1 MENYIEIEKEIAEQ
15 SIKAIEQISEKAQ
28 EDLKNRSSI
37 PYAAVNNTF
46 TDIALIEKNQYRNIQ
61 TEQLLNITKNIPII
75 GRVLVEDENG
85 KQECIYITKGYIV
98 NVSGLM
104 LTRETNPK
112 GRLFAID
119 VGDECSINGHDYIVL
134 EKNVYRTTK
143 NEQEWD
149 ADTDFYLQDDFV
161 DQISSLRQLLS
172 KQEVDLYSFLN
183 QTAPKKAG
191 KLKRIAVN
199 QLSLKE
205 NLMLDEYQDNI
216 FRMEPNKA
224 FVLMGP
230 PGTGKT
236 TTLIKKLG
244 FNLETKYSDSEEQKS
259 WYMFTPTKLLKEY
272 LKEAFNRQSIAA
284 PDTRLWVWDEYV
296 LYLSRDIFPIL
307 ETSVR
312 KGLIFP
318 KSFQEKKI
326 NYLKENTSSF
336 QQHCYEVF
344 YTWQDEYFLKNLYA
358 KYKNILKSGT
368 ESVKEIFKS
377 ITDSDFKSFLDIN
390 LKINTISNKIEDKIK
405 SLNDDLDNLVV
416 KLVRETAIFKNK
428 SFSEVNEYLGNLQ
441 KSVQTE
447 MLSYKTDK
455 DFDAVDDED
464 EDNEN
469 DDEKINTSSKDA
481 NHIFRNYVVA
491 SIKSLSRGYS
501 QKKKLSHKSLYYL
514 VGQYINFDNIID
526 DKHKQ
531 EIASYVIQIAL
542 LKNFNKLQNR
552 YISGLVSRYKIYRKE
567 YASFYV
573 NDIDPKKITAL
584 ELDILVLVFIK
595 LIKLF
600 KIEKEDLFRQ
610 QVFVDE
616 ITDFSTV
623 QLSIM
628 NNLLNDKSKTFFG
641 AGDFNQRLTLE
652 GVSSKDDLEWAI
664 PKVEI
669 EKITI
674 PYRQSCQLTELSQLL
689 IGKTL
694 NEVKQPKYIDMEGKQ
709 PILGYNMVDINYMA
723 KWLADRIIEIDRIME
738 GKLPSIAILVN
749 SEEEIQPLANAMNNC
764 LEDNNI
770 NVTPC
775 FKGVVGSEN
784 GVRIF
789 SIEYI
794 KGLEFE
800 AVFFINIDILA
811 KEKPEIFDKYIYV
824 GASRAATFLGLTCSS
839 NQLPDKL
846 QPMVHLFVNNWND

>member
-1 MENYIEIEKEIAEQ
+1 
-15 SIKAIEQISEKAQ
+15 
-28 EDLKNRSSI
+28 
-37 PYAAVNNTF
+37 
-46 TDIALIEKNQYRNIQ
+46 
-61 TEQLLNITKNIPII
+61 
-75 GRVLVEDENG
+75 
-85 KQECIYITKGYIV
+85 
-98 NVSGLM
+98 
-104 LTRETNPK
+104 
-112 GRLFAID
+112 
-119 VGDECSINGHDYIVL
+119 
-134 EKNVYRTTK
+134 
-143 NEQEWD
+143 
-149 ADTDFYLQDDFV
+149 
-161 DQISSLRQLLS
+161 
-172 KQEVDLYSFLN
+172 
-183 QTAPKKAG
+183 
-191 KLKRIAVN
+191 
-199 QLSLKE
+199 
-205 NLMLDEYQDNI
+205 
-216 FRMEPNKA
+216 
-224 FVLMGP
+224 
-230 PGTGKT
+230 
-236 TTLIKKLG
+236 
-244 FNLETKYSDSEEQKS
+244 
-259 WYMFTPTKLLKEY
+259 
-272 LKEAFNRQSIAA
+272 
-284 PDTRLWVWDEYV
+284 
-296 LYLSRDIFPIL
+296 
-307 ETSVR
+307 
-312 KGLIFP
+312 
-318 KSFQEKKI
+318 
-326 NYLKENTSSF
+326 
-336 QQHCYEVF
+336 
-344 YTWQDEYFLKNLYA
+344 
-358 KYKNILKSGT
+358 
-368 ESVKEIFKS
+368 
-377 ITDSDFKSFLDIN
+377 
-390 LKINTISNKIEDKIK
+390 
-405 SLNDDLDNLVV
+405 
-416 KLVRETAIFKNK
+416 
-428 SFSEVNEYLGNLQ
+428 
-441 KSVQTE
+441 

-455 DFDAVDDED
+455 DFDTVDDED

-481 NHIFRNYVVA
+481 NHIFRNYVAA
-491 SIKSLSRGYS
+491 SIKSLSRAYS
-501 QKKKLSHKSLYYL
+501 QKKKISHKSLYYL
-514 VGQYINFDNIID
+514 VGKYINFDHIID

-552 YISGLVSRYKIYRKE
+552 YISGLVSRYKIFRKE
-567 YASFYV
+567 YATFYV

-674 PYRQSCQLTELSQLL
+674 PYRQSRQLTELSQLL

-694 NEVKQPKYIDMEGKQ
+694 NEIKQPKYIDMEGKQ

-749 SEEEIQPLANAMNNC
+749 SEEEIQPLANAMNDC

-800 AVFFINIDILA
+800 AVFFINVDILA
-811 KEKPEIFDKYIYV
+811 KKKPEIFDKYIYV
-824 GASRAATFLGLTCSS
+824 GASRAATFLGLTCSG
-839 NQLPDKL
+839 NQLPDRL
-846 QPMVHLFVNNWND
+846 QPMAYLFVNNWND

>member
-1 MENYIEIEKEIAEQ
+1 M
-15 SIKAIEQISEKAQ
+15 
-28 EDLKNRSSI
+28 
-37 PYAAVNNTF
+37 
-46 TDIALIEKNQYRNIQ
+46 
-61 TEQLLNITKNIPII
+61 
-75 GRVLVEDENG
+75 
-85 KQECIYITKGYIV
+85 
-98 NVSGLM
+98 
-104 LTRETNPK
+104 
-112 GRLFAID
+112 
-119 VGDECSINGHDYIVL
+119 
-134 EKNVYRTTK
+134 
-143 NEQEWD
+143 
-149 ADTDFYLQDDFV
+149 
-161 DQISSLRQLLS
+161 
-172 KQEVDLYSFLN
+172 
-183 QTAPKKAG
+183 
-191 KLKRIAVN
+191 
-199 QLSLKE
+199 
-205 NLMLDEYQDNI
+205 
-216 FRMEPNKA
+216 
-224 FVLMGP
+224 
-230 PGTGKT
+230 
-236 TTLIKKLG
+236 
-244 FNLETKYSDSEEQKS
+244 
-259 WYMFTPTKLLKEY
+259 
-272 LKEAFNRQSIAA
+272 
-284 PDTRLWVWDEYV
+284 
-296 LYLSRDIFPIL
+296 
-307 ETSVR
+307 
-312 KGLIFP
+312 
-318 KSFQEKKI
+318 
-326 NYLKENTSSF
+326 
-336 QQHCYEVF
+336 
-344 YTWQDEYFLKNLYA
+344 
-358 KYKNILKSGT
+358 
-368 ESVKEIFKS
+368 
-377 ITDSDFKSFLDIN
+377 
-390 LKINTISNKIEDKIK
+390 
-405 SLNDDLDNLVV
+405 
-416 KLVRETAIFKNK
+416 
-428 SFSEVNEYLGNLQ
+428 
-441 KSVQTE
+441 
-447 MLSYKTDK
+447 
-455 DFDAVDDED
+455 
-464 EDNEN
+464 
-469 DDEKINTSSKDA
+469 
-481 NHIFRNYVVA
+481 
-491 SIKSLSRGYS
+491 
-501 QKKKLSHKSLYYL
+501 
-514 VGQYINFDNIID
+514 
-526 DKHKQ
+526 
-531 EIASYVIQIAL
+531 IQIAL